1 MLFVQMNG
9 EAVAPGETLITH
21 VALVAST
28 KTPLISQ
35 HRPMKN
41 YTFEE
46 KTINN
51 FNFFPFYLMFSFMV
65 KLHGAQGTRGEAAA
79 GNVTVKS
86 WFTAV
91 GIKVFAQVDQI
102 LTPW

>member
-1 MLFVQMNG
+1 
-9 EAVAPGETLITH
+9 
-21 VALVAST
+21 
-28 KTPLISQ
+28 
-35 HRPMKN
+35 MKN

-46 KTINN
+46 KTNNN
-51 FNFFPFYLMFSFMV
+51 FNFSLFYLMLSFMV

-102 LTPW
+102 LTPWWTKKKEKKKRSALVKRVT